1 MENKHIYE
9 NHSIHIQISFIHSIQ
24 THHMEWDWEKKYYAN
39 VIIISQNRKYK
50 LHELEFQNY
59 DSIKSDYNNFSV
71 TILLLLH
78 GDSTI
83 KVSYFW

>member
-1 MENKHIYE
+1 
-9 NHSIHIQISFIHSIQ
+9 
-24 THHMEWDWEKKYYAN
+24 MEWDWEKKYYAN